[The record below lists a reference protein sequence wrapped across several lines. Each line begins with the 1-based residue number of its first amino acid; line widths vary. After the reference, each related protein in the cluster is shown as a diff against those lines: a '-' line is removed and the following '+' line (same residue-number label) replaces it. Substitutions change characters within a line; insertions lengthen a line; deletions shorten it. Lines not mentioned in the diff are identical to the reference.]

1 MFIIFE
7 LTVCL
12 YWVFCKQYYF
22 HGYLFNWN
30 FIEIECAVHVKLLLR
45 WMTLIFP
52 CWVVSLPNKISGPQV
67 PSHSWFL
74 FLTPTKARATGTLS
88 FLVSFA
94 TPTKSPGNR
103 YSLPPG
109 LSPYPP
115 TKIPGT
121 QVPSPS
127 WFFSNLNKSP
137 GYWDPLFPGFLW
149 YPPPNSLGNWYV
161 HLLASSLYSPTKSC
175 MAKNA
180 NNSSVSRKF
189 AKKSSER
196 LKSCEERSKKE

>member
-1 MFIIFE
+1 
-7 LTVCL
+7 VCL

-109 LSPYPP
+109 FSRYPP